1 MNVLKKTWWPT
12 LTALSLAMTGTLA
25 HADERASLEA
35 LRQTTIGLIDA
46 LVDKG
51 VLTREVADGML
62 KQAAPRATA
71 TDPDAPKPETTAAG
85 KPVLRVPYVSDAMKA
100 KIRNEVKE
108 EVLTQAR
115 AERWG
120 VPNATPSWVDRI
132 KIDGDFRFRYQ
143 SDRPGKDNTM
153 PSDYVAAEG
162 TNKNGLSRAPDFAS
176 SALQGDNSLTP
187 TSSTSDARERERIRL
202 RLGVSARVADEVGV
216 GIRLATGSATD
227 RVSTNQ
233 TLGQNFNKYQL
244 FVDRAFVRLDPADWV
259 TVQAGRIPNPW
270 FSTDMVWSDN
280 LNFDGL
286 AATGRWVTQ
295 GSAFS
300 PFATLG
306 WFPLREQTP
315 PNRSSRW
322 LMGAQVG
329 TGWDVAARTK
339 VKLGLAY
346 YSYNNLEGKVDQS
359 YVLGTNSSNQA
370 VVVTGPEYGQYEYPT
385 GLRQKG
391 NTVFETNP
399 TSVDT
404 SPLWGLAYAFRPL
417 VLTASAE
424 LTHFSPYSLLISG
437 EYVKNMA
444 FDEASFHRRA
454 GAFFD
459 NKSPGGKSTGYHFKL
474 AFGSAEVREQG
485 QWQLATS
492 YRHVGSD
499 AVLDAFTDSDLGLG
513 GTNLQGYTLGGS
525 YGLYRN
531 TNLGVRFL
539 SAKTIDTPLNQAVV
553 NIGGQTVDFGQ
564 AKYKVNSLQVD
575 LNVRF

>member
-1 MNVLKKTWWPT
+1 
-12 LTALSLAMTGTLA
+12 
-25 HADERASLEA
+25 
-35 LRQTTIGLIDA
+35 
-46 LVDKG
+46 
-51 VLTREVADGML
+51 
-62 KQAAPRATA
+62 
-71 TDPDAPKPETTAAG
+71 
-85 KPVLRVPYVSDAMKA
+85 
-100 KIRNEVKE
+100 
-108 EVLTQAR
+108 
-115 AERWG
+115 
-120 VPNATPSWVDRI
+120 
-132 KIDGDFRFRYQ
+132 
-143 SDRPGKDNTM
+143 
-153 PSDYVAAEG
+153 
-162 TNKNGLSRAPDFAS
+162 
-176 SALQGDNSLTP
+176 
-187 TSSTSDARERERIRL
+187 
-202 RLGVSARVADEVGV
+202 
-216 GIRLATGSATD
+216 LATGSATD

-286 AATGRWVTQ
+286 AATGRWVSQ

-315 PNRSSRW
+315 PSRSSRW

-359 YVLGTNSSNQA
+359 YALGTNSSNQA

-424 LTHFSPYSLLISG
+424 LTHFSPYSLLISA

-459 NKSPGGKSTGYHFKL
+459 NKSPGGKSTGYHLKL

-531 TNLGVRFL
+531 TSLGVRFL